1 MRKTYHYPTLLVLAT
16 LFLCSGCTDSGEEF
30 DQNSLYSSWER
41 VIHQE
46 DHELNYVATLEF
58 KRDGTY
64 ERSTKFRDPVTDS
77 VVGYIQFEEGT
88 ISLNGENIDFTPTRN
103 LFIGHEVFWG
113 PFEELQEWEINTAS
127 QPATSKLEYREGGS
141 KLAIFTPC
149 NNILSSFC
157 VPTQV
162 YTRVN

>member
-1 MRKTYHYPTLLVLAT
+1 MTKNYHYSIIFVLAT
-16 LFLCSGCTDSGEEF
+16 IVFSTACTDSGEDF
-30 DQNSLYSSWER
+30 DHNSLYSSWER
-41 VIHQE
+41 VHYHE
-46 DHELNYVATLEF
+46 DHELNYVATLAF

-64 ERSTKFRDPVTDS
+64 ERSTKFRDPDTDAL
-77 VVGYIQFEEGT
+77 VGFIHFEEGT
-88 ISLNGENIDFTPTRN
+88 INLDGENIDFIPTSN

-127 QPATSKLEYREGGS
+127 QPATSTLEYREGGS

-149 NNILSSFC
+149 NDILSSFC
-157 VPTQV
+157 PPTPV

>member
-1 MRKTYHYPTLLVLAT
+1 MTKTYLHTIIYGLAAFIFST
-16 LFLCSGCTDSGEEF
+16 SCTDSGEDF
-30 DQNSLYSSWER
+30 DHEGLYSSWER
-41 VIHQE
+41 VHYHE

-64 ERSTKFRDPVTDS
+64 ERFYKFRDPDTDA

-88 ISLNGENIDFTPTRN
+88 INLNGENIDFTPTRN

-113 PFEELQEWEINTAS
+113 PFEELQEWEINTVS
-127 QPATSKLEYREGGS
+127 QPATSTLEFREGGS
-141 KLAIFTPC
+141 KLSIFTPC

-157 VPTQV
+157 IPTQV
-162 YTRVN
+162 YSRVD